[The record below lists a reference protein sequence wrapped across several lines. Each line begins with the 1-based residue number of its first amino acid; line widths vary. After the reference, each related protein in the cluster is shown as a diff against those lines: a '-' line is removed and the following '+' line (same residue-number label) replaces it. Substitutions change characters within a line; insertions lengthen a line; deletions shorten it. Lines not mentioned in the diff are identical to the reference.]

1 MREVKRGGVATIS
14 SGRDLKE
21 KKKEVETA
29 GLRVQV
35 NATDVVA
42 CFLGG
47 DGETHSHVLIFT
59 TLAQLSP
66 QSSDKSQSVSQH

>member
-14 SGRDLKE
+14 SGRDLK
-21 KKKEVETA
+21 KKVVETA

-42 CFLGG
+42 CFWAGK
-47 DGETHSHVLIFT
+47 DNS
-59 TLAQLSP
+59 
-66 QSSDKSQSVSQH
+66 